1 MTDSATLFA
10 SSGFTF
16 TDRTNAG
23 YQGTVSH
30 RGGAL
35 VFGYDYERQAG
46 MISGTNVA
54 RDNNGAVRARAVRAH
69 FANLLTGGARLEHSS
84 TFGNKFAP
92 RGAVTFRLP
101 TETYFRLSAG
111 RGIKEP
117 ALIENFAN
125 ESFYVGN
132 PKLKPEK
139 TDSFEAG
146 LSREWLGRACAPKFP
161 ISATVSRT

>member
-1 MTDSATLFA
+1 MPGFGDLFA

-16 TDRTNAG
+16 TDRTSAS

-35 VFGYDYERQAG
+35 VFGYDYRAAG
-46 MISGTNVA
+46 RS
-54 RDNNGAVRARAVRAH
+54 DFRAPMWSATTTAAYVHEQYALTSRIFV
-69 FANLLTGGARLEHSS
+69 TGGARLEHSS
-84 TFGNKFAP
+84 TFGNKFTP

-101 TETYFRLSAG
+101 TETYFRLSLA

-117 ALIENFAN
+117 ALIENFAR

-132 PKLKPEK
+132 P
-139 TDSFEAG
+139 DAEAG
-146 LSREWLGRACAPKFP
+146 EDR
-161 ISATVSRT
+161 